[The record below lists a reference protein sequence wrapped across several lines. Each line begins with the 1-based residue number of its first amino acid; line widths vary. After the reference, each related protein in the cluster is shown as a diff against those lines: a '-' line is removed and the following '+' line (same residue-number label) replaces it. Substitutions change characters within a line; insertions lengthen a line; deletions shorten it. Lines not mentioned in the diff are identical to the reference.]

1 MKINENNFISQL
13 KAKDEKALVYV
24 IDAYGWVIKSVIR
37 KHLYHMK
44 PCQEECMNDV
54 LMAIWDNIQYYDPG
68 KSSFQNWI
76 AGIARYK
83 SVDYLRRYLKDLNNQ
98 SWEEGMVKE
107 EAGEQMELL
116 EEELSE
122 ETESMLNCLKPR
134 DRELF
139 QRLFLEEQD
148 IDTVSSETGMKK
160 EVIYNRV
167 SRGKKKLRKLFS
179 IS

>member
-1 MKINENNFISQL
+1 
-13 KAKDEKALVYV
+13 
-24 IDAYGWVIKSVIR
+24 
-37 KHLYHMK
+37 
-44 PCQEECMNDV
+44 MNDV

-148 IDTVSSETGMKK
+148 IDTVSSETRHEEG
-160 EVIYNRV
+160 
-167 SRGKKKLRKLFS
+167 SHL
-179 IS
+179 

>member
-1 MKINENNFISQL
+1 
-13 KAKDEKALVYV
+13 
-24 IDAYGWVIKSVIR
+24 
-37 KHLYHMK
+37 
-44 PCQEECMNDV
+44 MNDV
-54 LMAIWDNIQYYDPG
+54 LMAIWDNIQYYDPD

-122 ETESMLNCLKPR
+122 ETESMLSKA
-134 DRELF
+134 
-139 QRLFLEEQD
+139 QR
-148 IDTVSSETGMKK
+148 SG
-160 EVIYNRV
+160 VISTAFSGGTRYRY
-167 SRGKKKLRKLFS
+167 GKQ
-179 IS
+179 

>member
-1 MKINENNFISQL
+1 
-13 KAKDEKALVYV
+13 
-24 IDAYGWVIKSVIR
+24 
-37 KHLYHMK
+37 
-44 PCQEECMNDV
+44 
-54 LMAIWDNIQYYDPG
+54 
-68 KSSFQNWI
+68 
-76 AGIARYK
+76 
-83 SVDYLRRYLKDLNNQ
+83 
-98 SWEEGMVKE
+98 
-107 EAGEQMELL
+107 MELL

>member
-1 MKINENNFISQL
+1 MKINEDNFITRL
-13 KAKDEKALVYV
+13 KAKDERALEYV

-83 SVDYLRRYLKDLNNQ
+83 SVDYLRRYLKELNYQ
-98 SWEEGMVKE
+98 S
-107 EAGEQMELL
+107 L

-122 ETESMLNCLKPR
+122 ETESMLNCLKPK

-139 QRLFLEEQD
+139 ERLFLEEQD